1 MTTQIRVTR
10 RSIVGFGYT
19 STVENDERGN
29 LRVCRT
35 ESPTHTGTPR
45 QVIEAVQDD
54 RILASY
60 RGGTYYTTQWFVRVE
75 GAWRKVSDEQY
86 QNIGMLFDRDI
97 FGNLQKDILLEV
109 E

>member
-10 RSIVGFGYT
+10 RSTVGFGYT
-19 STVENDERGN
+19 STAEGDEHGN

-35 ESPTHTGTPR
+35 ESPIHTGTPR

-54 RILASY
+54 RTLASY
-60 RGGTYYTTQWFVRVE
+60 RGGTFFTTQWFVRVA
-75 GAWRKVSDEQY
+75 GTWRKVSDNQY
-86 QNIGMLFDRDI
+86 QNIGMLFDKDI
-97 FGNLQKDILLEV
+97 FGDLPKDILLEV